1 MDVPGSLGKHRSM
14 RYVKAPAAQRRRSVV
29 HILKSLA
36 VGALFLASTG
46 GASTVEQTFF
56 VPKATCS
63 CKGKGDCTCPKGQCK
78 CRACGNGNKV
88 KVFEALKGSKDV
100 TELPETARYDARG
113 GVFI

>member
-1 MDVPGSLGKHRSM
+1 M
-14 RYVKAPAAQRRRSVV
+14 Q
-29 HILKSLA
+29 ILKSLA
-36 VGALFLASTG
+36 VGMLFLASTG

-56 VPKATCS
+56 APKATCS

-78 CRACGNGNKV
+78 CRACGNGTRV
-88 KVFEALKGSKDV
+88 KVFEALKGSKDI